1 LAIGSDVE
9 RLQKAG
15 LVNPGWQK
23 ELPNNAI
30 ATRSVV
36 ALVTRQGNPKG
47 IRNWPDLAKSGI
59 KVITANPK
67 TSGVARWNFLALWG
81 AVTQTGGNQAQA
93 TSFVRNVYKNVPVL
107 PKDAREASDV
117 FFKQDQGDVLLN
129 YENEVILARQ
139 KGETGFS
146 YTIPSVNVS
155 IDPPVA
161 VVDKIVDKRKTREVA
176 TAFAQF
182 LFTPEAQREF
192 AKVGFRPVNANVA
205 KEFSKQYPKVPNLF
219 SYTAIGSWDAIQ
231 QKFFAD
237 GAIFDQIQR

>member
-1 LAIGSDVE
+1 QSAYSKIIPLFVNKWKREKKQDVVIKQSYGGSGSQTRAIIDGLDADVVNLAIGSDVE

-81 AVTQTGGNQAQA
+81 AVTQT
-93 TSFVRNVYKNVPVL
+93 
-107 PKDAREASDV
+107 
-117 FFKQDQGDVLLN
+117 
-129 YENEVILARQ
+129 
-139 KGETGFS
+139 
-146 YTIPSVNVS
+146 
-155 IDPPVA
+155 
-161 VVDKIVDKRKTREVA
+161 
-176 TAFAQF
+176 
-182 LFTPEAQREF
+182 
-192 AKVGFRPVNANVA
+192 
-205 KEFSKQYPKVPNLF
+205 
-219 SYTAIGSWDAIQ
+219 
-231 QKFFAD
+231 
-237 GAIFDQIQR
+237 